1 MIEPKKKK
9 KGNCKDK
16 SWNEE
21 MFSLGTQVVRNRTTT
36 RTEIKSFKLFFSH
49 FISSLLYPVHSFIS
63 VYRIQFLFSFNISI
77 TSYMTSLLHQRE
89 TMRFTHSFTCNCF
102 FSNRYKSNEKLSNP
116 KPKTH
121 THAQK
126 EGIKIRIKLWFR
138 SGFATVLPPIIVRQ
152 KSSQKGKKKGTYIRT
167 LPNNST
173 NLHPSSLFHRRLLGL
188 TTTAHG
194 IGKQNK

>member
-1 MIEPKKKK
+1 
-9 KGNCKDK
+9 
-16 SWNEE
+16 

-89 TMRFTHSFTCNCF
+89 TIRFTHSFTCNCF

-152 KSSQKGKKKGTYIRT
+152 KSSQKGKKKGHTSARCQTIQPISIH
-167 LPNNST
+167 LPCSIVVYWVWRQRHTELENKINKSAEPM
-173 NLHPSSLFHRRLLGL
+173 LHSNEKEKRKNC
-188 TTTAHG
+188 
-194 IGKQNK
+194 I